1 MIIHWIRNHRRSAI
15 LVGLTLLVPMY
26 LFLSALSYLISTR
39 AGFSEQI
46 DTVEPR
52 IARLQ
57 GLIMNESTLREAV
70 SGMSSVINDN
80 VYPESTSSAAVAAS
94 LQAEARRILADA
106 GMDVT
111 NSQVLPARKRDGFDY
126 VAVKVVSR
134 GTLSALE
141 ESLGAFAR
149 FRPVILIE
157 SIDAFPN
164 RQRNADVQVLTVSLD
179 LLSLR
184 MAP

>member
-1 MIIHWIRNHRRSAI
+1 
-15 LVGLTLLVPMY
+15 
-26 LFLSALSYLISTR
+26 
-39 AGFSEQI
+39 
-46 DTVEPR
+46 
-52 IARLQ
+52 
-57 GLIMNESTLREAV
+57 
-70 SGMSSVINDN
+70 MSSVINDN

>member
-26 LFLSALSYLISTR
+26 LFLSALSYLMSAR

-70 SGMSSVINDN
+70 SGV
-80 VYPESTSSAAVAAS
+80 STSLTTMSTPKAPAVPRWQHRS
-94 LQAEARRILADA
+94 R
-106 GMDVT
+106 
-111 NSQVLPARKRDGFDY
+111 RKRD
-126 VAVKVVSR
+126 
-134 GTLSALE
+134 E
-141 ESLGAFAR
+141 C
-149 FRPVILIE
+149 
-157 SIDAFPN
+157 
-164 RQRNADVQVLTVSLD
+164 
-179 LLSLR
+179 
-184 MAP
+184 